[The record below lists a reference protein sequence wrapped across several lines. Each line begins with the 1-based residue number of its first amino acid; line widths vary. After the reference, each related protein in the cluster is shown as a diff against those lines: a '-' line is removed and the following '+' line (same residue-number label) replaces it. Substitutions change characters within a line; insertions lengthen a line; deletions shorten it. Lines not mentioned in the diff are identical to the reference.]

1 MTRQTYHRIADDLR
15 ERIRSGALTPG
26 ACLPTHD
33 ELMREFSAQRGTVRR
48 ALEELTR
55 EGYLIARAP
64 QGVFVRDTNRLRLDV
79 GEGFAPPFP
88 NLGDRLL
95 VALVAGRRMTRSTE
109 TSWVVPPPGVGLRLQ
124 TGQESVLVRHQV
136 VHAGGHRISIANL
149 SVPRRFATAA
159 ALETRAGDVDVFAA
173 LTEAA
178 GPLGEPRRELLVRT
192 ATTEE
197 SREMWWPSS
206 APVLVQMRTDYAGGI
221 PVACSVDILPG
232 DTWTITEQSAAA
244 SHRQIQA
251 VM

>member
-64 QGVFVRDTNRLRLDV
+64 QGVFVRDTNRLNLDV

-88 NLGDRLL
+88 NIGDRLL

-109 TSWVVPPPGVGLRLQ
+109 TGWTVPPHGVGMRLQ
-124 TGQESVLVRHQV
+124 TGEEPVFVRHQIIQ
-136 VHAGGHRISIANL
+136 AGGYRISIANL
-149 SVPRRFATAA
+149 SLPKHVATAMAMETAPDDIDVYA
-159 ALETRAGDVDVFAA
+159 ALATAV
-173 LTEAA
+173 
-178 GPLGEPRRELLVRT
+178 GPLEEPKDQLLVRN

-197 SREMWWPSS
+197 SREMWWPAS
-206 APVLVQMRTDYAGGI
+206 APVLVQMRTDYASGGV
-221 PVACSVDILPG
+221 PVACRVDILPG
-232 DTWTITEQSAAA
+232 DTWVITERRPAAM
-244 SHRQIQA
+244 RIQA
-251 VM
+251 VI